1 MNVDL
6 TLIKNRPCKNGFWN
20 LIVALLFQLKSKST
34 IYPIYLYPAVFHLKE
49 VKFIQGDPILFETIK
64 EKSDLEISM
73 MVHATVI
80 DLSLQAEKD
89 EKTK

>member
-20 LIVALLFQLKSKST
+20 LIVALLFWLKNKST
-34 IYPIYLYPAVFHLKE
+34 IYPIYLYPVVFPFKRSQ
-49 VKFIQGDPILFETIK
+49 VYIGDPILFETIK